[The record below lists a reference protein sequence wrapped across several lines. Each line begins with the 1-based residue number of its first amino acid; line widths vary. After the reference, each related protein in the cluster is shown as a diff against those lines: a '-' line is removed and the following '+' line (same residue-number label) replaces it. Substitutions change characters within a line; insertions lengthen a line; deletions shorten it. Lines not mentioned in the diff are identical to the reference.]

1 MLNGYRIFNQY
12 EWNTLINRNNNDKLL
27 LSKTR
32 RKHFYEVEL
41 NDRMSERTIVPKKK
55 TRHRISVSQPFIL
68 MCKIISVDAV
78 IQ

>member
-12 EWNTLINRNNNDKLL
+12 ERNTLINRNNNDKLL

-32 RKHFYEVEL
+32 KKHFYEVEL
-41 NDRMSERTIVPKKK
+41 NDRLSERMKK
-55 TRHRISVSQPFIL
+55 TRHRLSVSQPFIL
-68 MCKIISVDAV
+68 MCIIISVDAV